1 MNTPAALI
9 HIIDDDVSFRT
20 AIGRLLRASGYQV
33 ALYHSGEQFLD
44 VSLDD
49 VPGCILLDMRMS
61 GLSGLQLQDRLKQ
74 VDSILPILFLTG
86 HGDIP
91 TSVKAIKAGAED
103 FLSKPVSK
111 DTLLEAIERAIERY
125 REFASQGLVPKPGVA
140 VFTDEMASQ
149 KNQHVRLSYAEALV
163 ANHAHGQWQEALG
176 EFQILAGEH
185 VEYSP
190 EDIDRLRVQA
200 QGEGADGAA
209 VAAIDLLAKSAVP
222 GVVDAK
228 CKSSIVSATTALDSV
243 AITDLK
249 QVFH

>member
-1 MNTPAALI
+1 MSLCRMMANEYPRRAKGRYAYSLPVRAASDMNTPAALI

-33 ALYHSGEQFLD
+33 ALYHSGEQFLN
-44 VSLDD
+44 VLLAD

-111 DTLLEAIERAIERY
+111 DTLLEAIERAIARY
-125 REFASQGLVPKPGVA
+125 RERRKQRDQIDHYRALLSTFTPREGEVFALVVRGQMNKQIAYELGTTVRTIKAHRRA
-140 VFTDEMASQ
+140 VMQ
-149 KNQHVRLSYAEALV
+149 KLKVRSVAEAV
-163 ANHAHGQWQEALG
+163 SIAERLG
-176 EFQILAGEH
+176 IL
-185 VEYSP
+185 S
-190 EDIDRLRVQA
+190 
-200 QGEGADGAA
+200 
-209 VAAIDLLAKSAVP
+209 AKN
-222 GVVDAK
+222 
-228 CKSSIVSATTALDSV
+228 
-243 AITDLK
+243 
-249 QVFH
+249 

>member
-33 ALYHSGEQFLD
+33 ALYHSGEQFLN
-44 VSLDD
+44 VLLAD

-111 DTLLEAIERAIERY
+111 DTLLEAIERAIAHY
-125 REFASQGLVPKPGVA
+125 RERRKQRDQIDHYRALLSTFTPREGEVFALVVRGQMNKQIAYELGTTVRTIKAHRRA
-140 VFTDEMASQ
+140 VMQ
-149 KNQHVRLSYAEALV
+149 KLKVRSVAEAV
-163 ANHAHGQWQEALG
+163 SIAERLG
-176 EFQILAGEH
+176 IL
-185 VEYSP
+185 S
-190 EDIDRLRVQA
+190 
-200 QGEGADGAA
+200 
-209 VAAIDLLAKSAVP
+209 AKN
-222 GVVDAK
+222 
-228 CKSSIVSATTALDSV
+228 
-243 AITDLK
+243 
-249 QVFH
+249 